1 MPSSTDVCNTAL
13 AFLKSG
19 LQITNVDTEQT
30 TTARNCRLLY
40 PLKRDELLTWRPWNW
55 TKVTAQGVVVEQN
68 PNPVWAFSY
77 QKPSDCFLMR
87 RILGVSSNTVGTLS
101 FSVPANSLIEVGSLY
116 APQTDSQYS
125 AVPFEVA
132 EGLVFTNQP
141 NAIFEYSQSGIPEG
155 QWPAKFVLAL
165 AYALASVLAP
175 TLTDGDPF
183 GLGARCAGE
192 SNRLLNEMAAQNL
205 NERYRPPNLSEFQSQ
220 R

>member
-1 MPSSTDVCNTAL
+1 ML
-13 AFLKSG
+13 LKSG
-19 LQITNVDTEQT
+19 LTITNLSTEQT
-30 TTARNCRLLY
+30 TTAKTCRAFY
-40 PLKRDELLTWRPWNW
+40 EIKRDELLTWRPWNFN
-55 TKVTAQGVVVEQN
+55 KITAQGVVVEQN

-77 QKPSDCFLMR
+77 QKPSDCLLMR

-132 EGLVFTNQP
+132 ENLVFTNQP
-141 NAIFEYSQSGIPEG
+141 NALFEYSQSGTAEG
-155 QWPAKFVLAL
+155 TWPPKFVMAL
-165 AYALASVLAP
+165 AYALAAMLAP

-183 GLGARCAGE
+183 QLGARCQGE